1 VASVQAAEFL
11 LTNRSVKL
19 MAQHQDTIEPQLA
32 ALRHG
37 ATSIGYN
44 VDMALQVG
52 DSVLISLQ
60 FEWAVVY
67 AHFVRQLLGSCTDE
81 DLAAMNTTGC
91 KIGWVVGEQH
101 FPGYQE
107 GAISLTSP
115 SWKVPAHTKTEMRKF
130 EMALLQRPRGKE
142 AVFCGPLAS
151 NSKKNEPPQLAAN
164 ECLAVGPILGMEYYV
179 SGATVEHVFAP
190 EKHIECSLG
199 QRVERSEGNDPQ
211 CIPCAV
217 GLYSS
222 STDASACN
230 LCTPGTRAMCSD
242 AHCGEISVSR
252 FRRRLLSTTG
262 GPAELPLLR
271 RLRQLLRRDD
281 RRNSMQRVPI

>member
-1 VASVQAAEFL
+1 
-11 LTNRSVKL
+11 
-19 MAQHQDTIEPQLA
+19 
-32 ALRHG
+32 
-37 ATSIGYN
+37 
-44 VDMALQVG
+44 
-52 DSVLISLQ
+52 
-60 FEWAVVY
+60 
-67 AHFVRQLLGSCTDE
+67 LGSCTDE